1 MISFLNNYFNYN
13 HFFISGILTVYLIY
27 LYFNIKNLDK
37 MISIIK
43 VLLIFNFVTFY
54 GYLLYFG
61 DFNYRVHLQLHLCY
75 ITEFFLFLSLI
86 FKTKIL
92 YPWIVLNGLGGGITG
107 FTNSNLPPDSLLI
120 ENIHLHLSHFNLLL
134 FTLIAF
140 KMKLVITTSSF
151 LKSILLNLFI
161 FSFVVWFNIEFGSN
175 YWFTMSRP
183 PGTNLAL
190 LFSDWP
196 YYLYGL
202 IIIGIISYCLTF
214 KLFSRNISK

>member
-1 MISFLNNYFNYN
+1 M
-13 HFFISGILTVYLIY
+13 
-27 LYFNIKNLDK
+27 
-37 MISIIK
+37 
-43 VLLIFNFVTFY
+43 
-54 GYLLYFG
+54 
-61 DFNYRVHLQLHLCY
+61 
-75 ITEFFLFLSLI
+75 
-86 FKTKIL
+86 L

-140 KMKLVITTSSF
+140 KMKLIITTSSF

-161 FSFVVWFNIEFGSN
+161 FSFVIWFNIEFGSN